1 MGKSMEIVGFHG
13 LSISLLVYPKVFP
26 RKLWTPSIQPQPGAQ
41 PILPFC
47 RWPAGCPSPICRRLL
62 DLSSWSPSSASRPPS
77 WSPHHPWT
85 CKIRPEHGDGLKG
98 GESGWRKWHIS
109 CQLWAYHLSKLHEIG
124 FIPCTFSSPLQGE
137 LEGPWSLHVLHCLIS
152 RLSWLASTRL

>member
-41 PILPFC
+41 PIPTFFSMASWMPF
-47 RWPAGCPSPICRRLL
+47 ANLSP
-62 DLSSWSPSSASRPPS
+62 SSWSLFMISVISLSATS

-124 FIPCTFSSPLQGE
+124 FVPCTFSRPLQGE